1 MSPRTIAKIAA
12 VVATIGIAGL
22 PLTVI
27 TPANA
32 INKHETGGR
41 STQST
46 CLSQQTTTPP
56 WTGRNS
62 PLGRPPDSP

>member
-1 MSPRTIAKIAA
+1 MSPRTIARIAA

-32 INKHETGGR
+32 INKHETGGK
-41 STQST
+41 STQRT
-46 CLSQQTTTPP
+46 CLFQQTTPP

-62 PLGRPPDSP
+62 PLGHPPDSP